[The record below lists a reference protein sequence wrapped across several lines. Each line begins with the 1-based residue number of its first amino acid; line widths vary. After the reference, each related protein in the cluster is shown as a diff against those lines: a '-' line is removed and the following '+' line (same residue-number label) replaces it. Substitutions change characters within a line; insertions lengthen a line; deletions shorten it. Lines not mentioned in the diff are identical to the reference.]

1 MRKLLAI
8 LLGFVLFVS
17 CINLSQTYLYDWDE
31 AIYAQVGKEMVASKT
46 LFGYWNGQ
54 PWLEKPP
61 LVSLL
66 SGVFMSTGLGS
77 MEMLARL
84 PSFLAGLGVLYF
96 IYKIFKEKFE
106 KNYELYFLGTVV
118 FLLVSPPF
126 LNRLTSLNTDMLLV
140 LGWLGFYH
148 YFKKSTPYSV
158 LFMFIGVMSKS
169 FLGLFPIFVVLAEDL
184 FAARSIKPL
193 FTYIKTLLI
202 SVGVSFAWF
211 IFAYIKFGQL
221 FIQENFYDHLISRV
235 VRPVELHYGGL
246 FFYPKLLFSYYNF
259 FLIAIILATL
269 YVVSIIVKKKRFELL
284 FIPLFLLYSIVIS
297 IPQTKLNWY
306 MFPIIPF
313 LGMCVGLVFVDLGK
327 RLKFSQTILYSALIG
342 VVIAGIIG
350 NKSYVVKT
358 QKDEPGALT
367 ALALVAK
374 KECKSVTVVASNEE
388 QKFYDVINA
397 ANVQIS
403 STFRYGGSPAFRFY
417 ADQPVVYR
425 YDKMP
430 NREVVDSSDCL
441 VLPNDTSFKLTSD
454 LWRQITK
461 KDGFILY
468 KNN

>member
-1 MRKLLAI
+1 MRKLLVL
-8 LLGFVLFVS
+8 LLGFVLLVS
-17 CINLSQTYLYDWDE
+17 LINLSQTYLYDWDE
-31 AIYAQVGKEMVASKT
+31 AIYAQVGKEMVASNT
-46 LFGYWNGQ
+46 PFGMWNGQ

-66 SGVFMSTGLGS
+66 SGLFMSTGLGS
-77 MEMLARL
+77 VEMLARL

-96 IYKIFKEKFE
+96 IFKIFKEKFE
-106 KNYELYFLGTVV
+106 KNYELYFLGTAA

-126 LNRLTSLNTDMLLV
+126 LNRLTSLNTDMFLV
-140 LGWLGFYH
+140 LGWLGFY
-148 YFKKSTPYSV
+148 YFSKKNILYTA
-158 LFMFIGVMSKS
+158 LFLFIGVMSKS
-169 FLGLFPIFVVLAEDL
+169 FLGLFPIFVVLAEEL
-184 FAARSIKPL
+184 FSTRSVKPL
-193 FTYIKTLLI
+193 FTYSKTLLL
-202 SVGVSFAWF
+202 SVGVSIAWF
-211 IFAYIKFGQL
+211 IFAYLKFGQL

-246 FFYPKLLFSYYNF
+246 FFYPKLLFSYYHV
-259 FLIAIILATL
+259 FLVAIILSTL
-269 YVVSIIVKKKRFELL
+269 YIVYIFLKKKRFELL

-313 LGMCVGLVFVDLGK
+313 LGMSVGVAFADLAK
-327 RLKFSQTILYSALIG
+327 HLKISQRTVYIALIG
-342 VVIAGIIG
+342 ALIAGIIG

-358 QKDEPGALT
+358 QKEEPGALT
-367 ALALVAK
+367 AVALVAK

-425 YDKMP
+425 YDKSP
-430 NREVVDSSDCL
+430 NKELIDGADCL
-441 VLPNDTSFKLTSD
+441 VLPQDTSFKLTSE
-454 LWRQITK
+454 LWKPVVK
-461 KDGFILY
+461 KDGFVLY

>member
-1 MRKLLAI
+1 MKKLLVL
-8 LLGFVLFVS
+8 LLGFVLVIS
-17 CINLSQTYLYDWDE
+17 LLNLSRTYLYDWDE
-31 AIYAQVGKEMVASKT
+31 AIYAQVGKEMVASNT
-46 LFGYWNGQ
+46 PFGMWNGQ

-66 SGVFMSTGLGS
+66 SGLFMSTGLGS
-77 MEMLARL
+77 VEMLARL

-96 IYKIFKEKFE
+96 IFKIFKEKFE
-106 KNYELYFLGTVV
+106 KNYELYFLGTAV

-126 LNRLTSLNTDMLLV
+126 LNRLTSLNTDMFLV
-140 LGWLGFYH
+140 LGWLGFY
-148 YFKKSTPYSV
+148 YFFKKSISRTA
-158 LFMFIGVMSKS
+158 LFLFIGVMSKS
-169 FLGLFPIFVVLAEDL
+169 ILGLFPIFVVLAEEL
-184 FAARSIKPL
+184 FTVRSVRPL
-193 FTYIKTLLI
+193 FTHTKTLLF
-202 SVGVSFAWF
+202 SVGVSVAWF
-211 IFAYIKFGQL
+211 LFAYLKFGQL

-246 FFYPKLLFSYYNF
+246 FFYPKLLFSYYHV
-259 FLIAIILATL
+259 FLVAIVLSTL
-269 YVVSIIVKKKRFELL
+269 YVIYTIVKKKRFELL
-284 FIPLFLLYSIVIS
+284 FIPLFLLYSVVIS

-313 LGMCVGLVFVDLGK
+313 LGMSVAVAFIDLGQ
-327 RLKFSQTILYSALIG
+327 RFKFSQRTLYIVLIG
-342 VVIAGIIG
+342 VTVAGIIG

-358 QKDEPGALT
+358 QKDEPGTLT
-367 ALALVAK
+367 TLALVAK

-425 YDKMP
+425 YDKSP
-430 NREVVDSSDCL
+430 SREVMDSSDCL
-441 VLPNDTSFKLTSD
+441 VLPQDTSFKLTSEM
-454 LWRQITK
+454 WKPVVK